1 MINIIRWVTSK
12 EEMKQKITKKISEKC
27 KKIKLIVTDVDGVL
41 TDGSRFYDRTG
52 ECFKNFNNH
61 DGMGVNLLLRNN
73 IPTVILTK
81 EKSLIVKK
89 WASDM
94 NISGLFWGAKQKEL
108 ELIKINKKFSVK
120 NSEIAFIGDD
130 VNDIDTLL
138 EVGFSACP
146 LNANYHTKENVDY
159 ICNSKAGQGCFR
171 EISDLIL
178 SEKFP
183 HKKKW
188 Y

>member
-1 MINIIRWVTSK
+1 MV
-12 EEMKQKITKKISEKC
+12 QKINKKISEKC
-27 KKIKLIVTDVDGVL
+27 KKIKLVITDVDGVL
-41 TDGSRFYDRTG
+41 TDGSRFYDLKG
-52 ECFKNFNNH
+52 ECMKKFNNH

-73 IPTVILTK
+73 IPTIILTK

-94 NISGLFWGAKQKEL
+94 NISSLFWGAKKKEL
-108 ELIKINKKFSVK
+108 KLPRINKKFSVK

-138 EVGFSACP
+138 EVGFSTCP
-146 LNANYHTKENVDY
+146 SDANYHTKNIVDY
-159 ICNSKAGQGCFR
+159 ICNFKSGEGCFR
-171 EISDLIL
+171 EIADLIL

-183 HKKKW
+183 NIKKW

>member
-1 MINIIRWVTSK
+1 MT
-12 EEMKQKITKKISEKC
+12 QKINKKIHDKC
-27 KKIKLIVTDVDGVL
+27 KKIKLIITDVDGVL

-52 ECFKNFNNH
+52 ECIKKFNNH
-61 DGMGVNLLLRNN
+61 DGMGVNMLLRNN
-73 IPTVILTK
+73 IPTAILTK

-94 NISGLFWGAKQKEL
+94 NISRLFWGAKHKKL
-108 ELIKINKKFSVK
+108 ELPKIAKFFSVRK
-120 NSEIAFIGDD
+120 SEIAFIGDD

-138 EVGFSACP
+138 EVGFSVCP
-146 LNANYHTKENVDY
+146 SNGNYRAKDVVDY
-159 ICNSKAGQGCFR
+159 VCDSKAGQGCFR
-171 EISDLIL
+171 EMADLIL

>member
-1 MINIIRWVTSK
+1 MTR
-12 EEMKQKITKKISEKC
+12 KISKKIREKC
-27 KKIKLIVTDVDGVL
+27 KKIKLVVTDVDGVL
-41 TDGSRFYDRTG
+41 TDGSRFYDRNG
-52 ECFKNFNNH
+52 ECMKKFNNH
-61 DGMGVNLLLRNN
+61 DGMGVNLLLRND

-108 ELIKINKKFSVK
+108 ELPKIGKNFSVK

-130 VNDIDTLL
+130 VNDVNTL
-138 EVGFSACP
+138 EKVGFSACP
-146 LNANYHTKENVDY
+146 SNANYNAKKIVDY
-159 ICNSKAGQGCFR
+159 ICDSKGGQGCFR
-171 EISDLIL
+171 EITDLIL

-183 HKKKW
+183 QKKKW